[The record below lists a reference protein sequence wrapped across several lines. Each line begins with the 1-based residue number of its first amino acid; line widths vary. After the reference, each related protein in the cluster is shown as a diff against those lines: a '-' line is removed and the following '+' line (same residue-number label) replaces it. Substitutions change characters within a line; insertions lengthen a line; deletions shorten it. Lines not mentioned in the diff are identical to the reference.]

1 MKRRKY
7 CQGWALIFL
16 SLILSGSVT
25 SGLRL
30 PLEKEIDQNLLQRTE
45 RQVQQYYEQ
54 GRQSDSLVS
63 TVIELALKYGPVL
76 FNTFFGG
83 DGGEAQK
90 PIDKIDELDIKEED
104 PLSTS
109 NLIKMAIK
117 VALALFSSAT
127 GSGGIDKSDVSPTQ
141 SILGIFISA
150 LTGSEDPEEV
160 ALMAK
165 QGTEVVN
172 MLIALTG
179 ALQTSFSSS

>member
-1 MKRRKY
+1 M
-7 CQGWALIFL
+7 G
-16 SLILSGSVT
+16 
-25 SGLRL
+25 
-30 PLEKEIDQNLLQRTE
+30 
-45 RQVQQYYEQ
+45 
-54 GRQSDSLVS
+54 
-63 TVIELALKYGPVL
+63 

-165 QGTEVVN
+165 QGTEMNFMDMANLLDSDGN
-172 MLIALTG
+172 MQNEMMVMA
-179 ALQTSFSSS
+179 F